1 MSEVRWEMYIWYNT
15 LGFLLSTYQ
24 KLLKFMEI

>member
-1 MSEVRWEMYIWYNT
+1 MSEVRLEMYFCYKT
-15 LGFLLSTYQ
+15 LAIVLSTYQ